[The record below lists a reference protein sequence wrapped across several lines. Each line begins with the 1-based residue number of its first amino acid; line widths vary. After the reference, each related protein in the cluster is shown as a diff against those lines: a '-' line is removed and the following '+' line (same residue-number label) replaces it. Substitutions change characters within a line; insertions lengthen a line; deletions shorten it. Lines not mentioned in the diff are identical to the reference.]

1 MILKNHKNNSK
12 PQPTTKKE
20 VKKEIK
26 KKLFLKKSKKS
37 VFYSRK

>member
-1 MILKNHKNNSK
+1 MILKNYKNNSK

-20 VKKEIK
+20 AKKEIK
-26 KKLFLKKSKKS
+26 KKLFLKKLKKS